1 MIPVSHRRFLVP
13 PCLLVAALAMG
24 CGGSSDSVPAKQAA
38 PANQAAPPE
47 QAAAKID
54 ACTLF
59 TYEDA
64 QAIAG
69 ESVATMAS
77 TLDEAVGRTPGQC
90 IYNSGSTDQP
100 RILSLEIRQHRRPKA
115 AKRKLRSN
123 RRSFASMS
131 GGNVQDISGLGDGAL
146 WVGGRIQQL
155 HVLAG
160 SRQLIVTVQSPDGTD
175 QLPQARRIAVKALES
190 LKSGQQ

>member
-13 PCLLVAALAMG
+13 PCLLAAAFAVG
-24 CGGSSDSVPAKQAA
+24 CGGSPDSPPADQAA
-38 PANQAAPPE
+38 AK
-47 QAAAKID
+47 AAKID

-77 TLDEAVGRTPGQC
+77 TLDEAVGRNPGQC
-90 IYNSGSTDQP
+90 LYNSGTTDQP
-100 RILSLEIRQHRRPKA
+100 RILSLEIRQHRNPKA
-115 AKRKLRSN
+115 ARRRLRSS

-131 GGNVQDISGLGDGAL
+131 GGNVQDVSGLGNRAL

-155 HVLAG
+155 HVLAN
-160 SRQLIVTVQSPDGTD
+160 SRQLIITVQSPDGTD
-175 QLPQARRIAVKALES
+175 QLPKARKIAVKALGL
-190 LKSGQQ
+190 LKSGKP